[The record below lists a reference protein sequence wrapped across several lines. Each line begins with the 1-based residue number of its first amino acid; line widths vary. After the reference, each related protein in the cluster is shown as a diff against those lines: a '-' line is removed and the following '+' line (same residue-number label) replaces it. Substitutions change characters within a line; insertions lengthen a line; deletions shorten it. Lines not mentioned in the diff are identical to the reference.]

1 MDEIVHEKAEEKWKR
16 SILCNLAIETR
27 VNDIFDDLHNEG
39 VEESVFLE
47 DQIEKIAD
55 ITVEAVVDNIIENT
69 VGDFQEKQHAVRHLF
84 TEASLSDIVTP
95 PSTPAN
101 VLIQ

>member
-1 MDEIVHEKAEEKWKR
+1 MWTTV
-16 SILCNLAIETR
+16 S
-27 VNDIFDDLHNEG
+27 DIFDDLHNEG
-39 VEESVFLE
+39 VEERVFLEEQIE

-55 ITVEAVVDNIIENT
+55 IAVEAVVDNIIDNT